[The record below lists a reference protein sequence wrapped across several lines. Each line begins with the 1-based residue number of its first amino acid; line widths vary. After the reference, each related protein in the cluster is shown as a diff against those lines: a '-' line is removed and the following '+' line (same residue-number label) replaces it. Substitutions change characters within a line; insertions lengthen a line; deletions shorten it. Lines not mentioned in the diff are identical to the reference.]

1 MRIAAALRGKDFL
14 SCLVIAIAAAAAFAP
29 TLANGFT
36 NFDDNAYLTD
46 NPLVRSLSP
55 ANLARI
61 FTTTPPHT
69 LFNPLVTLSF
79 AIEYKLWGLEPLGYH
94 AVNLL
99 LHLVNALLV
108 FALARGL
115 AARRGTALLAS
126 LLFALHPLRV
136 DSVAWVTERK
146 DLLSAFFLL
155 LALLA
160 YRRFL
165 ERDASRAYLAALLLF
180 AAAVLAKMSALV
192 LPALLLLMD
201 WRCAGRIGRRRWLE
215 KIPFALILLLYGA
228 GSWFGVQAHSVR
240 YTGGD
245 AAVMAGNSL
254 RLVPFYLQKTLWP
267 SGLSAHYPTDMRFF
281 MPSPWPALLLAAAL
295 LAATFLLLHGQ
306 RRDWLWGWGFF
317 LVALLP
323 AFAVIWN
330 FFPVANRYSYLP
342 AVGLSHVLALSAWQ
356 TGVFLKRWKRVAAV
370 WTSLLLACLG
380 LLAAISFQR
389 CRVWKDSLSLWNDVI
404 AKYPVIPLA
413 FHNRASA
420 LKAMHRLPEAYEDYS
435 QAIALLPHASFFWNR
450 GLLQLQRGREAEAAA
465 DFYQSMLRDPDYLK
479 IFARMAVDRH
489 GAAGREQ
496 AIAAGRRLLAVRA
509 DARVHAAM
517 AEQFAALGRVPE
529 AERHLR
535 EALRLEPNSQ
545 QYRLALQE
553 LRAAA
558 SAAAGK
564 RP

>member
-1 MRIAAALRGKDFL
+1 MRIAAALRGKEFL
-14 SCLVIAIAAAAAFAP
+14 SCLLIAVAVAAAFAP
-29 TLANGFT
+29 ALANGFT

-46 NPLVRSLSP
+46 NPLVRSLAP
-55 ANLARI
+55 ANLLRI

-79 AIEYKLWGLEPLGYH
+79 AIEYRLWGLEPLGYH

-99 LHLVNALLV
+99 LHLGNALLA
-108 FALARGL
+108 FFLIRALAAPR
-115 AARRGTALLAS
+115 AAALLAS

-136 DSVAWVTERK
+136 ESVAWVTERK
-146 DLLSAFFLL
+146 DLLSTLFLL

-165 ERDASRAYLAALLLF
+165 KEDSGRAYLAALLLF

-201 WRCAGRIGRRRWLE
+201 WRLEKRVGRRRWLE
-215 KIPFALILLLYGA
+215 KIPFAVILLLYGA
-228 GSWFGVQAHSVR
+228 GGWIGVQAHSTR
-240 YTGGD
+240 FAGGD

-267 SGLSAHYPTDMRFF
+267 ARLSPHYPTDMRFF
-281 MPSPWPALLLAAAL
+281 MPSPWPGLLLAAAL
-295 LAATFLLLHGQ
+295 LAATFFLLRRL

-323 AFAVIWN
+323 TFAVIWN
-330 FFPVANRYSYLP
+330 FFPAANRYSYLP
-342 AVGLSHVLALSAWQ
+342 AVGLSHVLALCAWRI
-356 TGVFLKRWKRVAAV
+356 GAGLKRRPGAAKA
-370 WTSLLLACLG
+370 WAALLACALA

-420 LKAMHRLPEAYEDYS
+420 LKAVNRLSEAHEDYS
-435 QAIALLPHASFFWNR
+435 RAITLLPHASFFWNR
-450 GLLQLQRGREAEAAA
+450 GLLQLQRGREAEAAG
-465 DFYQSMLRDPDYLK
+465 DFFQSLLRDPGYLGL
-479 IFARMAVDRH
+479 FARMAIDRH
-489 GAAGREQ
+489 GAAGRLRVIE
-496 AIAAGRRLLAVRA
+496 AGRRLLAIRA
-509 DARVHAAM
+509 DARIHAVM
-517 AEQFAALGRVPE
+517 AEQFAALGRRPE

-535 EALRLEPNSQ
+535 EALRLEPHNRH
-545 QYRLALQE
+545 YRRAMQA
-553 LRAAA
+553 LRAAP
-558 SAAAGK
+558 AAAGAK
-564 RP
+564 P

>member
-1 MRIAAALRGKDFL
+1 MRIAAALRQKDFL
-14 SCLVIAIAAAAAFAP
+14 SCLVIVVAAAAAFAP

-46 NPLVRSLSP
+46 NPLVRSLAP
-55 ANLARI
+55 DNLLRI

-69 LFNPLVTLSF
+69 LFSPLVTLSF
-79 AIEYKLWGLEPLGYH
+79 AVEYRLWRLEPLGYH

-99 LHLVNALLV
+99 LHLGNALIVFFLV
-108 FALARGL
+108 RALAAPR
-115 AARRGTALLAS
+115 AAALLAS

-136 DSVAWVTERK
+136 ESVAWVTERK
-146 DLLSAFFLL
+146 DLLSTFFLL

-165 ERDASRAYLAALLLF
+165 KDNSGRAYLAALLLF

-192 LPALLLLMD
+192 LPALLLMLD
-201 WRCAGRIGRRRWLE
+201 WRLENRVGRRRWLE

-228 GSWFGVQAHSVR
+228 GGWIGVQAHSVR
-240 YTGGD
+240 YAGGD

-295 LAATFLLLHGQ
+295 LAATFLLLHGHW
-306 RRDWLWGWGFF
+306 RDWLWGWGLF

-342 AVGLSHVLALSAWQ
+342 AVGLSLVLALSAWKI
-356 TGVFLKRWKRVAAV
+356 GVFLKRWKRVAMA
-370 WTSLLLACLG
+370 WTALLVACLG

-404 AKYPVIPLA
+404 AKHPVIPLA

-420 LKAMHRLPEAYEDYS
+420 LKAMNRLPEAYEDYS

-450 GLLQLQRGREAEAAA
+450 GLLQLQRGREAEAAG
-465 DFYQSMLRDPDYLK
+465 DFFQSLLRDPGYLGL
-479 IFARMAVDRH
+479 FARMAVDRH
-489 GAAGREQ
+489 GAAGRLRVIE
-496 AIAAGRRLLAVRA
+496 AGRRLLAVRA
-509 DARVHAAM
+509 DARVHAVM
-517 AEQFAALGRVPE
+517 AEQFAALGLLPE
-529 AERHLR
+529 AKRHLR
-535 EALRLEPNSQ
+535 EALRLQPHNP
-545 QYRLALQE
+545 QYRQALQT
-553 LRAAA
+553 LCAAEA
-558 SAAAGK
+558 AAAGANL
-564 RP
+564 